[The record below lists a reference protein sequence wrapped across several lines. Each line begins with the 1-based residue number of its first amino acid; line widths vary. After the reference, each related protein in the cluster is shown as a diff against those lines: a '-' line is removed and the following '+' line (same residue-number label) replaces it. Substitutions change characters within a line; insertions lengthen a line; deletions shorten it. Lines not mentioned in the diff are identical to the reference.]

1 MSSSDGSAAAP
12 GPEFRAFA
20 DRDLRRFLVARFAM
34 GLAIQIYDVGVG
46 WFVYDVTRSAWSLGL
61 VGLAIFLPNLLLA
74 LPAGEVADRV
84 DRRLVV
90 GFGFS
95 TMALAGVG
103 MFVTVLVGTTT
114 ALPVYCLA
122 VLFGTAR
129 AFTMP
134 SLQSLLP
141 NIVARE
147 HFPQAVATA
156 SSVWQSSTIAGPA
169 LGGVLYALGPT
180 IDFGFAVV
188 AFATGAAAIF
198 SIRPRP
204 MAKNPNKPSL
214 QSLLAGL
221 AFIRSQPQ
229 ILGAISLDLF
239 AVLLGGATALL
250 PIYARDILMTGPWG
264 LGILRSAPA
273 VGAAATGLFLARRPI
288 RGRAGRTMFVAV
300 ALFGVA
306 TVGFGLSSWLPLSVG
321 FLAMLGA
328 CDMVSVVIRH
338 TLVQHGTPDEMRGRV
353 AAVNSIFIGA
363 SNELGQF
370 ESGALAALIG
380 PVGSV
385 VFGGIGTIVV
395 AAAWTRL
402 FPDLARRDKLVE
414 HKEG

>member
-1 MSSSDGSAAAP
+1 MSLSVYALAAYPRRGQRAPEAAFKYFILGSFASAILLYGSALYYGATGSTLLGAMRGSGGSLLAA
-12 GPEFRAFA
+12 G
-20 DRDLRRFLVARFAM
+20 
-34 GLAIQIYDVGVG
+34 
-46 WFVYDVTRSAWSLGL
+46 LGL
-61 VGLAIFLPNLLLA
+61 I
-74 LPAGEVADRV
+74 
-84 DRRLVV
+84 
-90 GFGFS
+90 
-95 TMALAGVG
+95 
-103 MFVTVLVGTTT
+103 
-114 ALPVYCLA
+114 
-122 VLFGTAR
+122 
-129 AFTMP
+129 
-134 SLQSLLP
+134 
-141 NIVARE
+141 
-147 HFPQAVATA
+147 
-156 SSVWQSSTIAGPA
+156 
-169 LGGVLYALGPT
+169 
-180 IDFGFAVV
+180 
-188 AFATGAAAIF
+188 
-198 SIRPRP
+198 
-204 MAKNPNKPSL
+204 
-214 QSLLAGL
+214 LAGL

-395 AAAWTRL
+395 AAAWIRL